1 MFSKIKSILASV
13 KASFVN
19 RMVEMSIEQETIGAL
34 KTAISD
40 VETEFNIVKDKVESL
55 VEPAVAKVEADV
67 QAAAPVLSAAVKPL
81 TDNVITGVKDLL
93 ALADRLH
100 PEFDKIATLAKA
112 AVGTGDID
120 AILTKLKAMLHYA
133 GAKTDV
139 WDEVVAVAKVL

>member
-1 MFSKIKSILASV
+1 MFSKIKSIWASV
-13 KASFVN
+13 KASIKGFT
-19 RMVEMSIEQETIGAL
+19 MSGAPNETL
-34 KTAISD
+34 LQKLETDISAE
-40 VETEFNIVKDKVESL
+40 VHKVEDFIH
-55 VEPAVAKVEADV
+55 PTVAKVEVEV
-67 QAAAPVLSAAVKPL
+67 QAAAPVLAAAVKPL

-112 AVGTGDID
+112 AVGTDDLD
-120 AILTKLKAMLHYA
+120 AILTKLKALLHYA